1 MRRAAAEVFPEG
13 VGLPVA
19 TVASVAVMVVEG
31 LGGGG
36 GTAAGA
42 EEPCQVRTAA
52 TTAAGATVVGSAEGS
67 VEAMEARMVAEAEGA
82 LEVHGADG
90 LAKVVMAGGAGEAA
104 VKAECEAGAA
114 AAAAAAGWARVA
126 VDSVEEAKVAEK
138 EVATTEAALEA

>member
-1 MRRAAAEVFPEG
+1 
-13 VGLPVA
+13 
-19 TVASVAVMVVEG
+19 
-31 LGGGG
+31 
-36 GTAAGA
+36 
-42 EEPCQVRTAA
+42 VRTAA